1 MLKEYLVRYNINKRD
16 YFGVAVVVASSEQN
30 AIEILKAQG
39 AYNGTPNSYIILEVA
54 LINDTDQYNAA
65 CILEEIFT
73 TNGDSAYELAVKHG
87 YKGTETQWLESLK
100 GEKGDPG
107 SGDSMYYVCKS
118 IGAKWNANTGYWEF
132 YDMTDI
138 TNEQMAKALARG
150 SWYTGATAIGAL
162 TAFNEQSISAI
173 RFNIARTGPW
183 SATCDFDYFAQENK
197 WIEFI
202 NLTFDNTMISK
213 PYAYASYLAG
223 SFNGCSNLR
232 RIYGEIN
239 VLDTK
244 NAFTDT
250 FKGCV
255 KLEDVEIYGLNKDIS
270 FADSPLLSKESL
282 LYMINNC
289 AWESEFTITLHPDVY
304 DKCQFFSG
312 GEWAGEIDSAI
323 DNADNTKGTTVI
335 LASA

>member
-1 MLKEYLVRYNINKRD
+1 MTLKD
-16 YFGVAVVVASSEQN
+16 
-30 AIEILKAQG
+30 LKSYIA
-39 AYNGTPNSYIILEVA
+39 AHIYPNSSQAITGEVM
-54 LINDTDQYNAA
+54 Q
-65 CILEEIFT
+65 T
-73 TNGDSAYELAVKHG
+73 TLTTMAESMNTPSGDPMHYAYEAA
-87 YKGTETQWLESLK
+87 
-100 GEKGDPG
+100 
-107 SGDSMYYVCKS
+107 
-118 IGAKWNANTGYWEF
+118 GARWNANTGYWEF
-132 YDMTDI
+132 YDMKDI
-138 TNEQMAKALARG
+138 TNIEMSRALARG

-183 SATCDFDYFAQENK
+183 SAGCDFDYFAQENK

-202 NLTFDNTMISK
+202 NLTFDNNMISK
-213 PYAYASYLAG
+213 PFANASYLTG
-223 SFNGCSNLR
+223 SFGGCSNLR

-239 VLDTK
+239 VTDAN

-289 AWESEFTITLHPDVY
+289 ASNASFTIILHPNVY
-304 DKCQFFSG
+304 DKCIFEIG
-312 GEWAGEIDSAI
+312 GEWAGEIDTAR
-323 DNADNTKGTTVI
+323 DNADSNKGTIVS
-335 LASA
+335 LAK